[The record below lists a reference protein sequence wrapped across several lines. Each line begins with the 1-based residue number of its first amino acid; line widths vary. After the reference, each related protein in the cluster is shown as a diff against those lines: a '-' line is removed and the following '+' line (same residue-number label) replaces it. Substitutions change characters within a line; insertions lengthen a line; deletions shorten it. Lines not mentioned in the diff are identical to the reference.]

1 MNDEFSP
8 VLLAEEKDGAIR
20 KVAFQTC
27 PAVCSERIDIT
38 LEGDTVR
45 WVQYTR
51 GCHGNT
57 QGVAA
62 LCEGMKVQDVI
73 GRLCGIDCHGR
84 GTSCP
89 DQLAR
94 ALRIARV
101 VEMERRFDALHAG
114 VPGSDRDRALLQEYM
129 DSGAWLSDFEADER
143 GEFPAG
149 LKRGVLSEDGLYNLL
164 QG

>member
-1 MNDEFSP
+1 MSDEFSP
-8 VLLAEEKDGAIR
+8 ILLAEEKDGAVR

-27 PAVCSERIDIT
+27 PAVCSERIDVT

-45 WVQYTR
+45 QVQYTR

-57 QGVAA
+57 QGIAA
-62 LCEGMKVQDVI
+62 LCEGMTVQDLI
-73 GRLCGIDCHGR
+73 DRLGGIDCHGR

-94 ALRIARV
+94 SLRIARV
-101 VEMERRFDALHAG
+101 VEMERRFETLCG
-114 VPGSDRDRALLQEYM
+114 GLPGSEQERPALQEYM

-143 GEFPAG
+143 GELPAD

-164 QG
+164 QS